1 MKEANTSKHTAP
13 ARGRRLRRALLLA
26 LLAAV
31 LAAGGLAFLFH
42 REITGGGAAG
52 QTVTVTV
59 EQGSGVAAIAADLQ
73 QAGVIRFPR
82 LFRWYVGRQG
92 AAGRLQYGV
101 FEVEQGASYDALIEA
116 LSAYAAADTTR
127 LTFPE
132 GTTAIAMAQKME
144 QAGLC
149 TAEAFLDEANNGG
162 FSEFTFWQYVPEEA
176 PGRFMKCEGY
186 LFPDTYEF
194 YMGEDPVSVLNK
206 MILRFDEIFTEQM
219 RADIQASGHTIND
232 AVIIASMI
240 EKETDGQDQAQIAS
254 VIYNRLDNPTSETAG
269 YLNIDATILYA
280 TGGTEVDLN
289 ADTPYNTRTHTGLP
303 PTAISCPGVDA
314 LRAAVYPDDTNYYF
328 YALGDDGLHHF
339 FRTYQGQQDFIATQE
354 RYQNG

>member
-13 ARGRRLRRALLLA
+13 AKGRRLRRALLLA

-31 LAAGGLAFLFH
+31 LAAGGLACLFH
-42 REITGGGAAG
+42 REITGG
-52 QTVTVTV
+52 
-59 EQGSGVAAIAADLQ
+59 GVAAIAADLQ

-92 AAGRLQYGV
+92 AAGRLQYGT

-162 FSEFTFWQYVPEEA
+162 FSEFAFWQYVPEEA
-176 PGRFMKCEGY
+176 PGRFMK
-186 LFPDTYEF
+186 DRK
-194 YMGEDPVSVLNK
+194 SV
-206 MILRFDEIFTEQM
+206 
-219 RADIQASGHTIND
+219 
-232 AVIIASMI
+232 V
-240 EKETDGQDQAQIAS
+240 
-254 VIYNRLDNPTSETAG
+254 
-269 YLNIDATILYA
+269 
-280 TGGTEVDLN
+280 
-289 ADTPYNTRTHTGLP
+289 
-303 PTAISCPGVDA
+303 
-314 LRAAVYPDDTNYYF
+314 
-328 YALGDDGLHHF
+328 
-339 FRTYQGQQDFIATQE
+339 
-354 RYQNG
+354 